1 MKQKIFIALVA
12 CVLLAACQKEN
23 IETVI
28 PEGAIMLT
36 TEGYSENGTKTSV
49 QDFSVQ
55 WENNDRVRV
64 NNYYY
69 FVNVSDGKAY
79 IDAPDITAP
88 IYGYFGWKSGSG
100 WTTTTP
106 TIGVPSQYTTR
117 MSGGR
122 QKIDLPMVAYSATL
136 EDAIQFKH
144 ITAAVRVMLK
154 NSTGSTLYVDEVVVK
169 TSTHRI
175 NGNATLDLTDADLGM
190 AAYYTS
196 SSEADRKVKVCF
208 GEPIAIAAGNSDH
221 SVQVPILPI
230 SGDALTIEVKCHTAT
245 TNLNYSKTLSEA
257 SQLVTLARNEMLTA
271 RLDINP
277 ANATTTERTVVDLS
291 TVSGSSYTV
300 YDGQVLTGTLAN
312 CTKIII
318 AAGATVTLKDA
329 SINANGAWN
338 VDGRGS
344 GLNCDGD
351 ATIIVEGTN
360 TIHYLDEYK
369 GGIYIP
375 ENYTLVI
382 QGSGTL
388 NAIGYYGAGIGG
400 VDNRHGGNVII
411 AGGTVNASS
420 RLGAGIGCG
429 AEKSCGNIT
438 ITGGTV
444 TATSLQGAGIGTS
457 TYSGTCGTVT
467 ITGGNV
473 TTTGPSGIGT
483 GLNWGTCGDI
493 VITGGT
499 VNATGTN
506 STGSGIGCGV
516 NSGDKGTCGNITI
529 LSSVTSVTATK
540 GASAPYSIGAT
551 NCGTVTIGGV
561 TGAITTSPYTY
572 PPAS

>member
-1 MKQKIFIALVA
+1 MKQKIFIALAA
-12 CVLLAACQKEN
+12 CVLLAACQKEI
-23 IETVI
+23 IETVV
-28 PEGAIMLT
+28 PEGAILLT
-36 TEGYSENGTKTSV
+36 TESYTDESKTSV

-55 WENNDRVRV
+55 WENNDRVWV

-208 GEPIAIAAGNSDH
+208 GEPIAIADGNSDN

-245 TNLNYSKTLSEA
+245 THLNYSKTLSEA

-277 ANATTTERTVVDLS
+277 ANATTTERTVVNLS